1 MENLFGTIVNYVF
14 GGMGIL
20 IAFGI
25 LIRLAYSF
33 FSKEKQEKA
42 VVINKQSFDKQVY
55 RKNQA
60 SFVRKEYV
68 ITFQCGKKKRHFSVS
83 ELSYGTYRMHEK
95 GTLRYKGNRL
105 IDFK

>member
-1 MENLFGTIVNYVF
+1 MANLFGNIVNYVF
-14 GGMGIL
+14 GVFGIL
-20 IAFGI
+20 IASCI
-25 LIRLAYSF
+25 SIRLLYNV
-33 FSKEKQEKA
+33 FSKEKQERA

-55 RKNQA
+55 RTKQA
-60 SFVRKEYV
+60 PFTRKEYV

-95 GTLRYKGNRL
+95 GMLRYKGNRL